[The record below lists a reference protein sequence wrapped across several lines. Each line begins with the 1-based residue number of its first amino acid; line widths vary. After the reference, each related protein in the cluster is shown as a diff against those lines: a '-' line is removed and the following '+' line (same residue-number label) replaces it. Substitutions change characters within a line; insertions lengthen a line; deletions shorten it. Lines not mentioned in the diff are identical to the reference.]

1 MKRTMAIAVLLI
13 VVTTIVVIDSC
24 SSPDIRVVE
33 TVSVND
39 LPLHEQ
45 IVCVA
50 YSTVVLKGKES
61 ILKTHALID
70 DVAGGAKSGYKLVEI
85 DGGDIER
92 LQGIPFAPAVP
103 YAIIG
108 SGQHEFLFEKDWND
122 IRGPDQILLAESV
135 KKGTLYRVERK
146 WGKLKL
152 VVDTVYK

>member
-1 MKRTMAIAVLLI
+1 MAIAILLI
-13 VVTTIVVIDSC
+13 VATTIAVINSC

-45 IVCVA
+45 ILCMA
-50 YSTVVLKGKES
+50 YSTLVLKGKES
-61 ILKTHALID
+61 IFKTHALID
-70 DVAGGAKSGYKLVEI
+70 DVAGGAKSGYKLVKV
-85 DGGDIER
+85 DGNEVER

-103 YAIIG
+103 YAIISEG
-108 SGQHEFLFEKDWND
+108 KHEFLFEKDWD
-122 IRGPDQILLAESV
+122 DVRGPDQILLAESV

-152 VVDTVYK
+152 VVDTIYK